1 MRINYN
7 LINKII
13 DIAEENNLDELAVG
27 WKDFKVKIKR
37 GAREGIPVYN
47 IVQAGV
53 PQSKPSGLETLQE
66 KESFESNL
74 IKVTSPLAGIF
85 YAAPRPGVEPFVK
98 LGEEVEPGKTLC
110 IIEAMKLMN
119 EITSEV
125 HGKIASIKV
134 HNAQVVEAGQ
144 VLFLIEPL

>member
-37 GAREGIPVYN
+37 GIREGIPLYN
-47 IVQAGV
+47 IVQAGA
-53 PQSKPSGLETLQE
+53 PALKPAGSGAVQE
-66 KESFESNL
+66 RESYESNL
-74 IKVTSPLAGIF
+74 IKVISPLSGVF
-85 YAAPRPGVEPFVK
+85 YPAPKPGAESFVK

-125 HGKIASIKV
+125 HGKVASVKV
-134 HNAQVVEAGQ
+134 NNGQVVETGQ